1 MSDKARTV
9 SDRAVRKASRE
20 RLLRDMSYA
29 ARWVKLNQ
37 REARDADHAKEWTLD
52 DAINTDLTR
61 TQYACL
67 MTAFGQ

>member
-20 RLLRDMSYA
+20 RLLRDMDYA
-29 ARWVKLNQ
+29 ARWVRFNQ
-37 REARDADHAKEWTLD
+37 REATDADHAKEWTLD
-52 DAINTDLTR
+52 DAVLSPSR
-61 TQYACL
+61 TFYACL